1 MKKPP
6 VVTQNDEVTTVG
18 HVFGT
23 PLVVKGV
30 TWLPLTQIGA
40 WAFLAWMD
48 GRSRPRRSWQ
58 QRLAVSLMKMASILG
73 SEWLH
78 NLAHAAAAKLVGK
91 PMNAMRITWGMPLVV
106 YYDLNDRD
114 VSPREHIYRSLGGPL
129 FNASLLLP
137 LIGLRGL
144 TNSGTVAREVSD
156 VALGMNL
163 FLSTASLLPIPGIDG
178 GPLLKWSLVNRGYTI
193 EDAEEKVKK
202 VDQKLGL
209 VLSAA
214 GAIAIVKRKRL
225 LGALLSMFGA
235 LALAIGYGLIEE

>member
-1 MKKPP
+1 
-6 VVTQNDEVTTVG
+6 
-18 HVFGT
+18 
-23 PLVVKGV
+23 
-30 TWLPLTQIGA
+30 
-40 WAFLAWMD
+40 
-48 GRSRPRRSWQ
+48 
-58 QRLAVSLMKMASILG
+58 MKMAAILG

-91 PMNAMRITWGMPLVV
+91 PMDALRITWGMPLVV

-114 VSPREHIYRSLGGPL
+114 VSPKEHIYRSLGGPL
-129 FNASLLLP
+129 FNTSLLLP
-137 LIGLRGL
+137 LIGIRGL
-144 TNSGTVAREVSD
+144 TSAGTVAREVSD
-156 VALGMNL
+156 TALGMNL

-178 GPLLKWSLVNRGYTI
+178 GPVLKWSLVNRGYTI

-214 GAIAIVKRKRL
+214 GVIAILMQKRF

-235 LALAIGYGLIEE
+235 FALAIGYGLVEE